1 MNKLNLLIE
10 SKIKYFNDTENDNNQ
25 FNNDN
30 SNTVLIKLA
39 HLRINEEQNIDY
51 PNCRYLLCKAMQG
64 FANSCESKTRILIPN
79 FFRFIKYLY
88 IYIKNI

>member
-1 MNKLNLLIE
+1 MLFYVE
-10 SKIKYFNDTENDNNQ
+10 SKIKYFDTENLNENHQ
-25 FNNDN
+25 FDTNVM
-30 SNTVLIKLA
+30 SKLA

-79 FFRFIKYLY
+79 FFRFIK
-88 IYIKNI
+88 